1 MRFNVFERNVRL
13 MFFKKK
19 KRIEALEECLRVQVS
34 NNKFLNDRR
43 KGLVEEN
50 QKLQQEIIDLK
61 EELKKRKKG
70 K

>member
-1 MRFNVFERNVRL
+1 